1 MSNLAD
7 RKALTHDGTIAIA
20 TAAVAEAKRNGWNVT
35 IAIVDAGGHPL
46 HLQRLDGAGPGTAAA
61 AVSKAR
67 TSALYGFETKGF
79 EGMVKDGRTG
89 ILNLPDSLPLEG
101 GLPITVDGVV
111 VGGVGVSGV
120 ASSDD
125 AKVAKAG
132 IDALL

>member
-61 AVSKAR
+61 AVGKAR

-79 EGMVKDGRTG
+79 EGMVTDGRTG

-125 AKVAKAG
+125 AKVAKVG